1 MPDEM
6 RKKVHHYIRT
16 MKGIVMDVQP
26 DFERLKKTMR
36 HVEPDRLPLIEVLV
50 AYEIQ
55 SQFLERKVKDSDLKS
70 QVEFWVKGGYDA
82 IPLTVGMMSPGE
94 VTKAS
99 SIYRVVQKT
108 LRKEEDEVVPWN
120 IEENGV
126 ISNPEDFDRFPWE
139 EAAKLDFSKFY
150 DIQPFLPQGMKV
162 LACSGKV
169 FTVTW
174 MLMGFQNFC
183 LSLYMQEELV
193 SKVFHKVGE
202 IQLQGAKELSKIP
215 NIGALWLVDDLSYG
229 SGPLIDPK
237 FFRKYVFP
245 WYEEVGAL
253 AKKQGL
259 LFFFHSDG
267 NIWPIM
273 DDLVSIRFDAIHPID
288 PTSMDIR
295 EVKRKVGKKLG
306 IMGNIHTDLLS
317 RGTPEEVREITK
329 KAIRDIAPGGGY
341 ALGSGNSVP
350 NWVRFENYQAMRE
363 TVLTYGTYPIKI

>member
-1 MPDEM
+1 MSN
-6 RKKVHHYIRT
+6 
-16 MKGIVMDVQP
+16 QP
-26 DFERLKKTMR
+26 DFERLRKTM
-36 HVEPDRLPLIEVLV
+36 HHEEPDRLPLIEALV

-55 SQFLERKVKDSDLKS
+55 SQFLGKKVEDSDLKS
-70 QVEFWVKGGYDA
+70 QVEFWMRAGYDS

-94 VTKAS
+94 VTKES

-108 LRKEEDEVVPWN
+108 LRKEEDEMVPWN
-120 IEENGV
+120 IEEKGV
-126 ISNPEDFDRFPWE
+126 VSGPEDFDRFPWN

-150 DIQPFLPQGMKV
+150 EVQPFLPEGMKI

-183 LSLYMQEELV
+183 LSLYLQEELV
-193 SKVFHKVGE
+193 SKIFRKVGE
-202 IQLQGAKELSKIP
+202 IQLAGAKELFKIS
-215 NIGALWLVDDLSYG
+215 NVGALWVVDDLSYG
-229 SGPLIDPK
+229 SGPMVDPK

-245 WYEEVGAL
+245 WYEELGAL

-273 DDLVSIRFDAIHPID
+273 DDLVAIGFDAIHPID

-317 RGTPEEVREITK
+317 RGTPEEIRKITK
-329 KAIRDIAPGGGY
+329 ATIRDIAPGGGY

-350 NWVRFENYQAMRE
+350 NWARFENYQAMRE
-363 TVLTYGTYPIKI
+363 TALNFGTYPISV

>member
-1 MPDEM
+1 MSN
-6 RKKVHHYIRT
+6 
-16 MKGIVMDVQP
+16 QP
-26 DFERLKKTMR
+26 DFERLRKAM
-36 HVEPDRLPLIEVLV
+36 HHEEPDRLPLIEALV

-55 SQFLERKVKDSDLKS
+55 SQLLGRMVEDSDLKS
-70 QVEFWVKGGYDA
+70 QVEFWVRAGYDS

-94 VTKAS
+94 VTKES

-108 LRKEEDEVVPWN
+108 LRREEDEVVPWN
-120 IEENGV
+120 IEEKGV
-126 ISNPEDFDRFPWE
+126 VSGPEDFDRFPWN

-150 DIQPFLPQGMKV
+150 EVQPFLPEGMKI
-162 LACSGKV
+162 LACSGKI

-183 LSLYMQEELV
+183 LSLYLQEELV
-193 SKVFHKVGE
+193 SKVFRKVGE
-202 IQLQGAKELSKIP
+202 IQLAGAKELFKIS
-215 NIGALWLVDDLSYG
+215 NVGALWVVDDLSYG
-229 SGPLIDPK
+229 SGPMVDPK

-245 WYEEVGAL
+245 WYEELGAL

-273 DDLVSIRFDAIHPID
+273 DDLIAIRFDAIHPID

-317 RGTPEEVREITK
+317 RGTPEEVREITRK
-329 KAIRDIAPGGGY
+329 TIQDIAPGGGY

-350 NWVRFENYQAMRE
+350 NWARFENYQAMRE
-363 TVLTYGTYPIKI
+363 TALTYGTYPINV